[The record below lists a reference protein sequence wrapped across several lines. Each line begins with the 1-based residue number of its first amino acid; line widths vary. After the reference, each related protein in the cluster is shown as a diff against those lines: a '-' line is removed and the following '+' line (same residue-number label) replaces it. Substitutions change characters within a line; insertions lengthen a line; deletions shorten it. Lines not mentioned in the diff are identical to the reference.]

1 MSGTSGAAKSGAQPL
16 PPRFELK
23 LALAGAAVASTLGG
37 WAGLARS
44 APAPKAPPV
53 QAVVEAPPVTVPQTV
68 VQQAPV
74 QQVPVQQA
82 PLQPPPAQPAAV
94 QPQPAA
100 VQPAP
105 RVVVVPTP
113 RPATGAVAA
122 TSRSSR

>member
-1 MSGTSGAAKSGAQPL
+1 MSGSAGASKQGAQPL

-23 LALAGAAVASTLGG
+23 VALAGAAVASTLGG

-53 QAVVEAPPVTVPQTV
+53 QAVVEAPPVTVPQTAV
-68 VQQAPV
+68 PQQPAQQAPI
-74 QQVPVQQA
+74 Q
-82 PLQPPPAQPAAV
+82 QPPVQPAAV
-94 QPQPAA
+94 QPQPAP

-122 TSRSSR
+122 TTRSSR